1 MTRTSGVYYW
11 FNELVIKLFEIVK
24 NEIGRLVDRHKTHI
38 YYDSL
43 QLKSQI
49 NIKLHLFVFQLK

>member
-1 MTRTSGVYYW
+1 M
-11 FNELVIKLFEIVK
+11 KLFEIVE

-38 YYDSL
+38 YYDSQ

-49 NIKLHLFVFQLK
+49 NIKLHLFLFQLK